1 MSLSHFH
8 TMPHSWALVLVT
20 VQLAKFKGCLGPY
33 CLRVSPEPTQ
43 PSGSCLGPTPPQ
55 ESPPAPT
62 PGSKMQVPGTP
73 NLPDSPASAF
83 RIPRGAPHSPRA
95 SGKTHPD
102 LEILQGPSA
111 FCPSHNFP
119 EAKKGRAGFSFPEEK
134 EKNGRIFNFLIIDQ
148 HLKILLSHTR
158 SLYHTLFAFLVSDTV
173 HLLFFFLLGPH
184 CGIWKFPG

>member
-1 MSLSHFH
+1 MLWGLLLFSSPSSRGAWAPIASVSHLSQPSLLEA
-8 TMPHSWALVLVT
+8 ALVLLPHRSHPLH
-20 VQLAKFKGCLGPY
+20 QCQEARCRSRALRICLTP
-33 CLRVSPEPTQ
+33 LPLPFASPE
-43 PSGSCLGPTPPQ
+43 
-55 ESPPAPT
+55 
-62 PGSKMQVPGTP
+62 
-73 NLPDSPASAF
+73 D
-83 RIPRGAPHSPRA
+83 SPRA
-95 SGKTHPD
+95 SGKTRPD

-173 HLLFFFLLGPH
+173 HLLFFFLFFFFFLGPH